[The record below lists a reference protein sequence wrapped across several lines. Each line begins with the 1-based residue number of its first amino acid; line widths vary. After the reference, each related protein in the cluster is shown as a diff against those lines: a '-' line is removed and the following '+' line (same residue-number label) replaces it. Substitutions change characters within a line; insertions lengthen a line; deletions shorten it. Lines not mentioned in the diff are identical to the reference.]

1 MLYRLI
7 FALLLASFMTGG
19 RGLARAEQN
28 PGAAASENKNDGVKH
43 YTPEEI
49 LGGVRVPVP
58 ERLRGS
64 KTTLRRRKPGP
75 KPTNPLD
82 AIRAKR
88 GESYWKEDPGTGTL
102 IPRGH
107 KFYHP
112 VAQVRYEQLTC
123 PLTGRKFK
131 AAYPNT
137 FGTVVGYDHDFYVHR
152 LGYKAVQCEVWMSPY
167 SGYAAFYWDFGK
179 PLPGALKKLV
189 RETMAPSVFE
199 WLSEQSMIFKQA
211 ANEARRVPPKDR
223 ARKLADLHAEFASD
237 VSSLDMPDWLKV
249 KNAIIVAEASRAP
262 AYVMAR
268 LQRAMIHA
276 CRKGI
281 NAPIN
286 ARGDPALSRAI
297 RRITH
302 RIAVDEEKPEVTYAS
317 APLQRAKFLLRA
329 HREGLRGSR
338 LNEADLLVLRL
349 KLAGFQERLGYLAE
363 AAKELQQA
371 AVHAQAIDISKQPQ
385 SRRRRRL
392 SGLVDDRRK
401 LLEQEREAL
410 AQCTRHL
417 RSALAASQYLTTLT
431 DDERRQYDV
440 RNDLGLRCYLLAE
453 MLRRV
458 GRYENAAEWLAA
470 SWVLCRDER
479 HRQRIRNRALLPEMD
494 VTPAGNGKDAAVVLQ
509 VFKDAGVDD
518 PKAHEAAWSELCTAI
533 GRRAPPAQSPKAAP
547 PPSRR
552 LAFQGAPRTARELLT
567 RIGRALEV
575 YKRDHG
581 RWPDEWKA
589 LIAAGY
595 LTRETAG
602 AFTDPETGI
611 PFLLSTRDVQDPS
624 DPIVY
629 SKKPT
634 RCRWVLRA
642 DGTVGEWKANA
653 DF

>member
-1 MLYRLI
+1 MLHRLI
-7 FALLLASFMTGG
+7 FALLLASFMIGG

-28 PGAAASENKNDGVKH
+28 PRAAASENKKDGIRH

-58 ERLRGS
+58 KYLRDS
-64 KTTLRRRKPGP
+64 KTTRSRRKRGR
-75 KPTNPLD
+75 KPTNPLE
-82 AIRAKR
+82 AIRAKE
-88 GESYWKEDPGTGTL
+88 GESYWVEDPETGTL
-102 IPRGH
+102 IPRGY
-107 KFYHP
+107 KSRYP
-112 VAQVRYEQLTC
+112 VARARFQKLTC

-137 FGTVVGYDHDFYVHR
+137 FGNVVGYDHDFYVHR
-152 LGYKAVQCEVWMSPY
+152 LGREAVQCEVWMSPY
-167 SGYAAFYWDFGK
+167 SGYAAFYWDFKK
-179 PLPGALKKLV
+179 PVPGALKKFV
-189 RETMAPSVFE
+189 REMVTPGVFE
-199 WLSEQSMIFKQA
+199 WLLEQTTFFKQDA
-211 ANEARRVPPKDR
+211 DDARRLPPKDR
-223 ARKLADLHAEFASD
+223 ARKLADLHAQIALI
-237 VSSLDMPDWLKV
+237 VNPLDIPDWLKV

-268 LQRAMIHA
+268 LQLAMIHA

-297 RRITH
+297 RRISH
-302 RIAVDEEKPEVTYAS
+302 RIAADVGKQEVTYAS

-338 LNEADLLVLRL
+338 LNEVDLLVLRL
-349 KLAGFQERLGYLAE
+349 KIAGFQERLGYLAE

-470 SWVLCRDER
+470 SWVLRRDER
-479 HRQRIRNRALLPEMD
+479 HRQQIRSRALLPEMD
-494 VTPAGNGKDAAVVLQ
+494 VTPARNGKDAAVVLQ
-509 VFKDAGVDD
+509 VFKDAGIDD
-518 PKAHEAAWSELCTAI
+518 PKAHEAAWSELCKAI
-533 GRRAPPAQSPKAAP
+533 GRRAPPAQSPKVAP

-552 LAFQGAPRTARELLT
+552 LAFQGPPQTARELLT
-567 RIGRALEV
+567 RIGRALEA

-629 SKKPT
+629 SKKPA

-642 DGTVGEWKANA
+642 DGTVDQWK
-653 DF
+653 